1 MVHHLKRAEPDGNRS
16 PWHTLSEM
24 PASQA
29 RNGWSDAR
37 VGASARL
44 FIDGHT
50 GHPALPCMPTGEPP
64 RADGA
69 ASNTPPTA
77 LHLSLSHRTR
87 EAARR
92 MRKAVDRSKGETL
105 DEIPMP
111 ERSGGWG
118 VVVGGRSRRPHGEY
132 SPWRRPLAFGST
144 AYKGRRRTKYPANA

>member
-50 GHPALPCMPTGEPP
+50 GHPALPCMPTGEPQSTE
-64 RADGA
+64 GA
-69 ASNTPPTA
+69 ASHTPPPSFRLRLT
-77 LHLSLSHRTR
+77 HRTR
-87 EAARR
+87 EASRR
-92 MRKAVDRSKGETL
+92 MPREVDSRKGETP

-111 ERSGGWG
+111 GRSGGWG
-118 VVVGGRSRRPHGEY
+118 VVV
-132 SPWRRPLAFGST
+132 
-144 AYKGRRRTKYPANA
+144 